1 MGWVSSFNGV
11 FSGPVHWSYNAGS
24 PAGLT
29 GKGMQRNS
37 TVTPAVNGTLL
48 YTIPTYTFKSTKMYQ
63 YEVTVK
69 GDFTGIGLSA
79 GFQWPQNSIYG
90 TNNRKDA
97 IKGINTGT
105 TGNRYLFYSSPN
117 ANISTPNSIFLY
129 GTGSLSGNAVNSPRI
144 TNLKISEMDWR
155 VSGTKRYVTGTTST
169 VTTITGVD
177 MAYNGWFYDNTSS
190 GVPIFWWSNS
200 SAATMGPTGLHTN
213 NDITSNYITKTV
225 PYAYYNLSFEYI
237 TSFGTYSNGIKIY
250 QGTSYTSAIGAGP
263 LYTLTQSSFSTGST
277 SSIRS
282 HQIFGLQGNGQN
294 IYIVGDT
301 STSPLGFV
309 AGIVNPVVSGG
320 YHPNNNQQFLFT
332 NSGTYSNPTPLQI
345 LGTATSGMTFS
356 FIVGSGS
363 TITGTPS
370 NLNLINALFGNGTF
384 RAGVWENGVWNSGW
398 RVDTEIYE
406 FDNVG
411 VAFRTIADRRWRIQL
426 IGPTSS
432 GTQFNVGERISISNI
447 VAIDIN
453 ETRKL
458 LKGYFTIINKSD
470 TSLIVETDVS
480 FPFRRIEKDSS
491 NHKIKVTKN
500 VWLSGA
506 FLNGYYTGIWNYGL
520 FKGFPRITEMYDT
533 HWIDGIFDGGH
544 FNSIYESY
552 TFNDTYYI
560 TGSLFGLDSTYDG
573 KLGLSFSIPHG
584 YVVGDSININKTNKT
599 LNPKYDGTANVIA
612 VIDEHLIVTDKI
624 FGSSST
630 LEGGTASNTKANGLI
645 QNFRFFD
652 HNIAGKVSAQSPG
665 SSEPVFQ
672 FNSWI
677 DVNYYN
683 TSAVN
688 IGKPITLYDSNSK
701 LEYTQNNLYGYPT
714 NDVLSSISS
723 FRDSYSFNI
732 RNYKLGTKYKVYQ
745 DPIGKGSDFEKPFNM
760 IPEFAT
766 YKYVIKT
773 VDTDTS
779 YSTFSALVGDRKS
792 PNSIGLGA
800 FIDAGWTFSG
810 INSIYERSVEDNT
823 YNETVSEEYAIKGEE
838 LVITSTMSGTL
849 LNNTN
854 ISFENDRYTVVE
866 LDIKSY
872 SFPGSTQSTT
882 YYQSGQTY
890 SIIGDITY
898 FELPVSYYY
907 PIPVLNFNNINQYK
921 ENAFID
927 LGIFGKYDFTQY
939 FPMSYL
945 PIWENINHLLTPG
958 IRKYEYFF
966 NKPTLSMKLL
976 GNDNLGNDF
985 SLSAEQELSGTLNG
999 YYQSRIIMDNLK
1011 YYEIDMI
1018 PFFQYFT
1025 DDNIYKGVSVPWQGI
1040 APFIDYTSSN
1050 FSFIDNINIGLG
1062 SVQTSQSFTP
1072 VSGVGIG
1079 IGSVGGGFGGGFSAY
1094 DIGNDLLNLSAE

>member
-1 MGWVSSFNGV
+1 MGWISSINGV
-11 FSGPVHWSYNAGS
+11 FVGPVHWSYNSGS
-24 PAGLT
+24 PVGLT
-29 GKGMQRNS
+29 GKGMQRNPG
-37 TVTPAVNGTLL
+37 VTPTTNGSLW
-48 YTIPTYTFKSTKMYQ
+48 YSIPSYTFKSTKMYQ
-63 YEVTVK
+63 YEVTVR

-90 TNNRKDA
+90 SANRKDA

-105 TGNRYLFYSSPN
+105 GNRYLFYSSPN
-117 ANISTPNSIFLY
+117 SDISTTNAIFLY
-129 GTGSLSGNAVNSPRI
+129 ATGSLSGNLVGSPRI
-144 TNLKISEMDWR
+144 TNLKISEIDWR
-155 VSGTKRYVTGTTST
+155 ISGTKRYVTGTIST
-169 VTTITGVD
+169 VASITGGD
-177 MAYNGWFYDNTSS
+177 MIADGWYYDNVSS
-190 GVPIFWWSNS
+190 GVPIFWWSNKPS
-200 SAATMGPTGLHTN
+200 STMGPTGLHTN
-213 NDITSNYITKTV
+213 NSIGTNYITKTV

-250 QGTSYTSAIGAGP
+250 QGTSYPNAISAGP
-263 LYTLTQSSFSTGST
+263 LYTLTQSSFTTGLT
-277 SSIRS
+277 SSAKS

-294 IYIVGDT
+294 IYIVGSTT
-301 STSPLGFV
+301 SSPSGFIV
-309 AGIVNPVVSGG
+309 GIINPVVSGG

-332 NSGTYSNPTPLQI
+332 NEGTYSNPTPLQI

-411 VAFRTIADRRWRIQL
+411 VAFRTVADRRWRIQL

-480 FPFRRIEKDSS
+480 FPFRRIEKDSD
-491 NHKIKVTKN
+491 NHKIRVTKN

-533 HWIDGIFDGGH
+533 HWIDGTFDGGH

-552 TFNDTYYI
+552 RFNDTYYI
-560 TGSLFGLDSTYDG
+560 TGSLFGLDSSFDG
-573 KLGLSFSIPHG
+573 KLGLTFSSPHG
-584 YVVGDSININKTNKT
+584 YVVGDTININKDDKS
-599 LNPKYDGTANVIA
+599 LNPTYDGDTNVIA
-612 VIDEHLIVTDKI
+612 VIDDYLIVTDKV
-624 FGSSST
+624 FGSASSF
-630 LEGGTASNTKANGLI
+630 EGGTSSNTKANGLI

-652 HNIAGKVSAQSPG
+652 HNVAGKVSAQSPG

-688 IGKPITLYDSNSK
+688 IGKPVTLYDSNSK
-701 LEYTQNNLYGYPT
+701 LEYSQNNLYGYPT

-745 DPIGKGSDFEKPFNM
+745 DPIGKGSEFEKPFNM
-760 IPEFAT
+760 EPEFLT
-766 YKYVIKT
+766 FKVITKT
-773 VDTDTS
+773 VDTDTQ
-779 YSTFSALVGDRKS
+779 YSTFSAVAGDQKN
-792 PNSIGLGA
+792 PNFIGLKA
-800 FIDAGWTFSG
+800 FTDAGWTFSG
-810 INSIYERSVEDNT
+810 TYSIYERSSEIQGNDQLT
-823 YNETVSEEYAIKGEE
+823 EEYAIKGEE
-838 LVITSTMSGTL
+838 LVITSNNSGSL

-854 ISFENDRYTVVE
+854 IKFENDRYTIVE
-866 LDIKSY
+866 LDVKSY
-872 SFPGSTQSTT
+872 SATQST
-882 YYQSGQTY
+882 YYQASPT
-890 SIIGDITY
+890 IGISSAVY
-898 FELPVSYYY
+898 PISYYY
-907 PIPVLNFNNINQYK
+907 PIPILNFNNINQFK
-921 ENAFID
+921 QSFE
-927 LGIFGKYDFTQY
+927 IFASYLFTFY
-939 FPMSYL
+939 SPMTYL
-945 PIWENINHLLTPG
+945 PIWENVNHLLTPG
-958 IRKYEYFF
+958 VRKYEYFY
-966 NKPTLSMKLL
+966 NKPTLSMKVL
-976 GNDNLGNDF
+976 GNDDLGNDF
-985 SLSAEQELSGTLNG
+985 IVAADSEGSGATGSMDGL
-999 YYQSRIIMDNLK
+999 YQSKIIMDNLK

-1025 DDNIYKGVSVPWQGI
+1025 ENNIYKGVSVPWQGI
-1040 APFIDYTSSN
+1040 APFIDYTNSN
-1050 FSFIDNINIGLG
+1050 FSFIDNISIGLG

-1072 VSGVGIG
+1072 ISGVGIS
-1079 IGSVGGGFGGGFSAY
+1079 IGGSFGGGGFSVY
-1094 DIGNDLLNLSAE
+1094 DTSIFTSENP

>member
-1 MGWVSSFNGV
+1 M
-11 FSGPVHWSYNAGS
+11 
-24 PAGLT
+24 
-29 GKGMQRNS
+29 
-37 TVTPAVNGTLL
+37 
-48 YTIPTYTFKSTKMYQ
+48 
-63 YEVTVK
+63 
-69 GDFTGIGLSA
+69 
-79 GFQWPQNSIYG
+79 
-90 TNNRKDA
+90 
-97 IKGINTGT
+97 
-105 TGNRYLFYSSPN
+105 
-117 ANISTPNSIFLY
+117 
-129 GTGSLSGNAVNSPRI
+129 
-144 TNLKISEMDWR
+144 
-155 VSGTKRYVTGTTST
+155 
-169 VTTITGVD
+169 
-177 MAYNGWFYDNTSS
+177 
-190 GVPIFWWSNS
+190 
-200 SAATMGPTGLHTN
+200 
-213 NDITSNYITKTV
+213 
-225 PYAYYNLSFEYI
+225 
-237 TSFGTYSNGIKIY
+237 
-250 QGTSYTSAIGAGP
+250 
-263 LYTLTQSSFSTGST
+263 
-277 SSIRS
+277 
-282 HQIFGLQGNGQN
+282 
-294 IYIVGDT
+294 
-301 STSPLGFV
+301 
-309 AGIVNPVVSGG
+309 VSGG

-432 GTQFNVGERISISNI
+432 GTQFNIGERISISNI

-520 FKGFPRITEMYDT
+520 FKGFPRITEMFDT

-552 TFNDTYYI
+552 QFNETYKI
-560 TGSLFGLDSTYDG
+560 TGSLFGLDSTFDD

-584 YVVGDSININKTNKT
+584 YVVGDSISINKTNKT
-599 LNPKYDGTANVIA
+599 VNPKYDGNANVIA
-612 VIDEHLIVTDKI
+612 VIDEHLIVTDRVY
-624 FGSSST
+624 GSASV
-630 LEGGTASNTKANGLI
+630 LESGTASNTKANGLI

-652 HNIAGKVSAQSPG
+652 HNIAGKVSSQSLG
-665 SSEPVFQ
+665 TSEPVFQ

-688 IGKPITLYDSNSK
+688 IGKPVTIYDSSSK
-701 LEYTQNNLYGYPT
+701 LEYSQNNLYGYPT
-714 NDVLSSISS
+714 NDVLSSVSS

-745 DPIGKGSDFEKPFNM
+745 DPIGKGSDFERPFNM
-760 IPEFAT
+760 VPEFLSYT
-766 YKYVIKT
+766 YSIKT
-773 VDTDTS
+773 IDTDTQ
-779 YSTFSALVGDRKS
+779 YSTFSAVVGFEKN
-792 PNSIGLGA
+792 PTYIGLQS

-810 INSIYERSVEDNT
+810 THSTYERSGEAEDSINAT
-823 YNETVSEEYAIKGEE
+823 LSEDYVIRGEE
-838 LVITSTMSGTL
+838 LLIVASMSGSI

-854 ISFENDRYTVVE
+854 IDIENNRYTVVE

-872 SFPGSTQSTT
+872 SFILTNNITIATQSSAYHQSNDSSYTKGDTT
-882 YYQSGQTY
+882 YVTQPISYWY
-890 SIIGDITY
+890 
-898 FELPVSYYY
+898 PV
-907 PIPVLNFNNINQYK
+907 PVLNFNNINHFKQ
-921 ENAFID
+921 NIFID
-927 LGIFGKYDFTQY
+927 FSPFGKYDFTY
-939 FPMSYL
+939 YYPMSYL
-945 PIWENINHLLTPG
+945 PIWQNVNHLLTPG
-958 IRKYEYFF
+958 LKKYEYFY
-966 NKPTLSMKLL
+966 NKPKLSMSIL
-976 GNDNLGNDF
+976 GADNLGIDF
-985 SLSAEQELSGTLNG
+985 DDITDNVTTNG
-999 YYQSRIIMDNLK
+999 YYQSKIIMDNLK

-1050 FSFIDNINIGLG
+1050 FSFIDNISIGLG

-1072 VSGVGIG
+1072 ISGVGIS
-1079 IGSVGGGFGGGFSAY
+1079 IGSVGGFGGGFSAY
-1094 DIGNDLLNLSAE
+1094 DVGGENLLLITD